1 MGLII
6 RLERLRALSG
16 AFFWSEGEKTEG
28 TEGTER
34 GQPPWKRGLSPLC
47 PLSEPLP
54 TLSYM
59 SLSKSISITSSS
71 FLDCLKLFNL

>member
-16 AFFWSEGEKTEG
+16 AFFWSEGEK
-28 TEGTER
+28 TER

>member
-28 TEGTER
+28 TR
-34 GQPPWKRGLSPLC
+34 GQRGESPLGKGGC
-47 PLSEPLP
+47 PLSVP
-54 TLSYM
+54 
-59 SLSKSISITSSS
+59 SLSPCPLSVTCRYQSP
-71 FLDCLKLFNL
+71 FQ

>member
-28 TEGTER
+28 TR
-34 GQPPWKRGLSPLC
+34 GQRGDSPLAHSQ
-47 PLSEPLP
+47 LHVVI
-54 TLSYM
+54 
-59 SLSKSISITSSS
+59 KVHFNN
-71 FLDCLKLFNL
+71 FLFLFGLFEII